1 MLHALSLP
9 VTGLM
14 MQPEVT
20 DYLYQ
25 IQSDS
30 PGDGWECIGAC
41 GWPAFVRLPEFRDN
55 PPKRWRKLK
64 SLCLPEEIPEII
76 I

>member
-1 MLHALSLP
+1 MSHTDP
-9 VTGLM
+9 
-14 MQPEVT
+14 T

-25 IQSDS
+25 IQAES

-76 I
+76 V